1 MMASEDRD
9 ITNCQLLHLCQHLT
23 ISKNPAMYS
32 YILHELSPGDW
43 TKIEPCPICRRLFT
57 IPKGGFTDLPSNTF
71 IERMIR
77 VRNLLTPT
85 LLKLTPCEA
94 CIKQTKSDSTK
105 EVYAVDIYCVDYRQ
119 KFCEYCSKG
128 HRKFI
133 LTRDHRL
140 IYPSEQDPTD
150 HDLIS
155 VLASCD
161 CALHRQTMLDIHCF
175 SCNEVVCNMC
185 FIETHR
191 NHDGKHVS
199 TIADQF
205 RKDIE
210 SCIEKVNDWIS
221 RAQTKRTEL
230 ERDKDFLDENTQD
243 VASEILQRKA
253 ELERILNTSVCLLK
267 DQLDGFKNESLKEI
281 EAEIEEND
289 LCLISLTS
297 YSQYCQSILTR
308 GSPSDVCGAS
318 SHLSARAVE
327 LENETQPLLK
337 PRNSHINITLE
348 KTDLNEFIRPDGVG
362 FLGHIAGIHVSSRVL
377 VQSPSLQK

>member
-1 MMASEDRD
+1 
-9 ITNCQLLHLCQHLT
+9 
-23 ISKNPAMYS
+23 
-32 YILHELSPGDW
+32 
-43 TKIEPCPICRRLFT
+43 
-57 IPKGGFTDLPSNTF
+57 
-71 IERMIR
+71 MIR
-77 VRNLLTPT
+77 VRNLLTPK
-85 LLKLTPCEA
+85 LLKTTPCEA
-94 CIKQTKSDSTK
+94 CIEQTKSDSTK
-105 EVYAVDIYCVDYRQ
+105 EVYAADIYCVDCRE
-119 KFCEYCSKG
+119 KFCKNCSKG
-128 HRKFI
+128 HRKFK

-140 IYPSEQDPTD
+140 IFPSEQDLNN

-155 VLASCD
+155 VLAPCV
-161 CALHRQTMLDIHCF
+161 CALHRQTVLDIHCS

-185 FIETHR
+185 FIETHW
-191 NHDGKHVS
+191 NHDGKHVR

-210 SCIEKVNDWIS
+210 SCIENVNDWIS

-377 VQSPSLQK
+377 VQSPSLQKRKYEAISVGS

>member
-1 MMASEDRD
+1 
-9 ITNCQLLHLCQHLT
+9 
-23 ISKNPAMYS
+23 
-32 YILHELSPGDW
+32 
-43 TKIEPCPICRRLFT
+43 
-57 IPKGGFTDLPSNTF
+57 
-71 IERMIR
+71 MIR

-105 EVYAVDIYCVDYRQ
+105 EVYAVDIYCVDCRQ

-155 VLASCD
+155 VLASCV

-185 FIETHR
+185 FIETHW

-205 RKDIE
+205 RKTL
-210 SCIEKVNDWIS
+210 K
-221 RAQTKRTEL
+221 A
-230 ERDKDFLDENTQD
+230 
-243 VASEILQRKA
+243 ASKKLMTGYRE
-253 ELERILNTSVCLLK
+253 
-267 DQLDGFKNESLKEI
+267 
-281 EAEIEEND
+281 
-289 LCLISLTS
+289 
-297 YSQYCQSILTR
+297 
-308 GSPSDVCGAS
+308 
-318 SHLSARAVE
+318 
-327 LENETQPLLK
+327 
-337 PRNSHINITLE
+337 
-348 KTDLNEFIRPDGVG
+348 
-362 FLGHIAGIHVSSRVL
+362 
-377 VQSPSLQK
+377 